1 MASTK
6 TPEQIWSEYDK
17 MRSYNDAL
25 NLIET
30 VEKNQMFY
38 LGEQWDGVN
47 APNIEKPV
55 VNIIRQSIDYYVSN
69 TVSDDISVQIEIPED
84 LSPDTKEAINYI
96 VSTEIDKILEMIKF
110 KSKQRKFI
118 RDCALDG
125 DAYNY
130 FWFDTSKNKKA
141 KYIGAINMELIDN
154 TNIGFGDPTEMDAQ
168 KQPYI
173 LIVQKLP
180 TDIVKEMAEEAGKNP
195 DDVKADAE
203 SYDQNE
209 MNANMQGE
217 YTTLITRLWRYKGTI
232 HACKATKNAIIKDEI
247 DLMQVLYPISNMVW
261 REKKNCYHGES
272 PVTAVIPN
280 QIMINKY
287 YMMTNEFLKKT
298 AFPKTIYDKQKLP
311 NGINNKVEAIGVQG
325 NPNEAIITSSPIQPM
340 NAQAT
345 QYVQDL
351 IDKTKESLGI
361 YDVALGNARPENT
374 SAIIALQKTASQPLE
389 LQKMDYYQMI
399 EDSVRIILDI
409 MSAYYGVRSITIKHT
424 LTPEE
429 LMKIKQ
435 AQQMQM
441 PADPMNPAPAVPQ
454 GDEDGEIEMDIDFD
468 YAELSPENIQL
479 TVEVGASAYWSEIM
493 QMQTMDNMYRAQ
505 IIPDPQTYVEEMP
518 NGIIRK
524 KNIIE
529 AIKRKEVKDQQLAM
543 QASAMQTPTQV
554 L

>member
-1 MASTK
+1 MTK
-6 TPEQIWSEYDK
+6 VKQPEQIWSEYDK
-17 MRSYNDAL
+17 MRSYNDSL
-25 NLIET
+25 DLIET
-30 VEKNQMFY
+30 VEKNQLFY
-38 LGEQWDGVN
+38 LGKQWDGVN

-69 TVSDDISVQIEIPED
+69 TVSDDISVQVEIPED
-84 LSPDTKEAINYI
+84 ASPDTQEAINYI
-96 VSTEIDKILEMIKF
+96 VSTEIDKVLEMIKF

-130 FWFDTSKNKKA
+130 FWFDTTKNTKA
-141 KYIGAINMELIDN
+141 KYQGAINMELIDN
-154 TNIGFGDPTEMDAQ
+154 TNIGFGDPTEMDVQ

-180 TDIVKEMAEEAGKNP
+180 TDIVKEMAEANGKDP
-195 DDVKADAE
+195 DEVKGDADA
-203 SYDQNE
+203 YDQNE
-209 MNANMQGE
+209 MNANMQGD
-217 YTTLITRLWRYKGTI
+217 YTTLITRLWRSNGTV
-232 HACKATKNAIIKDEI
+232 HACKSTKDIFIKDDT
-247 DLMQVLYPISNMVW
+247 DLLQTLYPVSNMVW

-272 PVTAVIPN
+272 PITAVIPN

-325 NPNEAIITSSPIQPM
+325 NPNEAIITSSPLVQM
-340 NAQAT
+340 NDQAN

-409 MSAYYGVRSITIKHT
+409 MSAYYGTRSIKIKHI
-424 LTPEE
+424 LMPDE
-429 LMKIKQ
+429 LLQIKQ
-435 AQQMQM
+435 AQQMQI
-441 PADPMNPAPAVPQ
+441 PVDPMNPTPAVPQ
-454 GDEDGEIEMDIDFD
+454 GDEAGEIEMELEFD
-468 YAELSPENIQL
+468 YAELSPENLQL
-479 TVEVGASAYWSEIM
+479 TIEVGASAYWSEIM
-493 QMQTMDNMYRAQ
+493 QMQTIDNMYRAK
-505 IIPDPQTYVEEMP
+505 IIPDPQTFVEEMP

-524 KNIIE
+524 KNILE
-529 AIKRKEVKDQQLAM
+529 AIKRKEAKDQQMAM
-543 QASAMQTPTQV
+543 QASALQAQTPV